1 MNETF
6 LKFPLSYL
14 ATCKQ
19 GNLERRKIKIEFS
32 TRFLAE
38 FSHSKEWEIKI
49 IFYGVV
55 YLIFIYALCL
65 CCYFLAHKLDP
76 AAVKPPNKLTHQEE

>member
-14 ATCKQ
+14 VTCKQ
-19 GNLERRKIKIEFS
+19 GNLEPRKIKI
-32 TRFLAE
+32 E